1 MIVKPSR
8 RAQGSG
14 TVSVEPPPAPPAQ
27 PQQAQ
32 PGAHEQPLRR
42 SDGIDLMG
50 EYAHSGFKE
59 PHYLARRADGQVV
72 QLTHLLFLIAQAA
85 DGTRSTGEIAEQ
97 VSAEYGRQVSADNVI
112 QLATKRLRPLGVL
125 TAADGTTPAL
135 ARNDPMLA
143 LRFRARVV
151 KPRAVEAIT
160 AVFRPLFHTPVVVL
174 VLAALV
180 GIDVWV
186 FGFHGIA
193 QAFRDMLY
201 QPLLLFLVLAL
212 VILSAAF
219 HECGHAAACRFGGAR
234 PGVMGAGIYMVWP
247 AFYTDVTDAYR
258 LDRRGRLRTDL
269 GGLYFNCI
277 FTIATAAAY
286 FVTHYEPLLAIVLV
300 QHIEMVHQ
308 LLPFLRLDGYYIVA
322 DLTGV
327 PDMFS
332 RVRPVLASLLPWR
345 WRNPDPRVQELKVW
359 ARAAVT
365 AWVLLTIPIL
375 LYLYGMLVVNLPR
388 ILATAWDS
396 GRKQVA
402 DIGTATAQGKWA
414 AVLLGVL
421 QIAALA
427 LPIAG
432 IALTLVRTGRR
443 FAAATW
449 ARTEN
454 RPAARGLLLAG
465 TAVALAYAAFAF
477 VPRGHNY
484 TPIQPGESGTLAAGT
499 TVVSQPFANPGS
511 GTTNGGDTPSGSGGG
526 GAAPATQPS
535 ASPTSAAGSG
545 GGSTTGG
552 NPTPQPTTGGAAPSS
567 TPMPTAASTP

>member
-1 MIVKPSR
+1 
-8 RAQGSG
+8 
-14 TVSVEPPPAPPAQ
+14 
-27 PQQAQ
+27 
-32 PGAHEQPLRR
+32 
-42 SDGIDLMG
+42 
-50 EYAHSGFKE
+50 
-59 PHYLARRADGQVV
+59 
-72 QLTHLLFLIAQAA
+72 
-85 DGTRSTGEIAEQ
+85 
-97 VSAEYGRQVSADNVI
+97 
-112 QLATKRLRPLGVL
+112 
-125 TAADGTTPAL
+125 
-135 ARNDPMLA
+135 
-143 LRFRARVV
+143 
-151 KPRAVEAIT
+151 
-160 AVFRPLFHTPVVVL
+160 
-174 VLAALV
+174 
-180 GIDVWV
+180 
-186 FGFHGIA
+186 
-193 QAFRDMLY
+193 
-201 QPLLLFLVLAL
+201 
-212 VILSAAF
+212 
-219 HECGHAAACRFGGAR
+219 
-234 PGVMGAGIYMVWP
+234 MGAGIYMVWP

-269 GGLYFNCI
+269 GGVYFNCI

-286 FVTHYEPLLAIVLV
+286 FVTRFEPLLAIVLV

-484 TPIQPGESGTLAAGT
+484 TPIQPGESGTLAAGA
-499 TVVSQPFANPGS
+499 TVVSQPFANPGG

-526 GAAPATQPS
+526 GTAPSTQPS
-535 ASPTSAAGSG
+535 ASPSSAVGSG
-545 GGSTTGG
+545 GGSTTTGG
-552 NPTPQPTTGGAAPSS
+552 NPTPQPATGGTAPSS